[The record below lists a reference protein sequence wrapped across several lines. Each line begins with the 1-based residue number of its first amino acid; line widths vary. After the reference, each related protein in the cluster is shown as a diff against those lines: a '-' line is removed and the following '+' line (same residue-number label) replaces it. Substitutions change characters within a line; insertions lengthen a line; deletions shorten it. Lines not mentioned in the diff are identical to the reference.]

1 VEHFIS
7 HKVNHNIAQC
17 TIGSAMSSIQDS
29 PTQIL
34 YQTVL
39 LPLGALTQVE
49 AKDRISS
56 LAITSP
62 QIQEIFPLR
71 MFSAE
76 AL

>member
-1 VEHFIS
+1 
-7 HKVNHNIAQC
+7 
-17 TIGSAMSSIQDS
+17 MSSIQDS